1 MERILDRYERYLLCE
16 DRDVT
21 EDYPEESQVGEVG
34 ILYEYFYVTKSLF
47 NLCGTT
53 VHSLCS

>member
-21 EDYPEESQVGEVG
+21 EDYPEESQVG
-34 ILYEYFYVTKSLF
+34 I
-47 NLCGTT
+47 
-53 VHSLCS
+53 